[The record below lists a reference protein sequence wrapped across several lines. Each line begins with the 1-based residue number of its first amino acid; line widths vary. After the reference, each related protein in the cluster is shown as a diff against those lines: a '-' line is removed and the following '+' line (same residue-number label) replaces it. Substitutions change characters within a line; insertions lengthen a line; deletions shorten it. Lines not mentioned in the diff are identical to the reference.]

1 MIFFKK
7 ESVWQVKKAISNQ
20 LKLYT
25 MNKEQIL
32 DKILEMVCD
41 LPLEEQF
48 EIMEEA
54 KELIQENWD
63 ENYSN
68 SWEGY
73 VP

>member
-1 MIFFKK
+1 
-7 ESVWQVKKAISNQ
+7 
-20 LKLYT
+20 

-48 EIMEEA
+48 AIIEEA
-54 KELIQENWD
+54 KEAIQFNWD
-63 ENYSN
+63 EMCSAA
-68 SWEGY
+68 WEGY

>member
-1 MIFFKK
+1 
-7 ESVWQVKKAISNQ
+7 VD
-20 LKLYT
+20 LKLKLLK

-48 EIMEEA
+48 EIMDEA

-73 VP
+73 EP

>member
-1 MIFFKK
+1 
-7 ESVWQVKKAISNQ
+7 
-20 LKLYT
+20 

-32 DKILEMVCD
+32 DKIMEMVCD

-48 EIMEEA
+48 EIMDEA

-63 ENYSN
+63 EMCSAA
-68 SWEGY
+68 WECY